1 MNKIIFENGIEHEF
15 TADEFKM
22 LKVCIAV
29 LANDKILLN
38 NSLSRIDANRF
49 KWDKYYLAL
58 KQLYSLFLHQSVEV
72 VEYRKDWN
80 YESKSNAQ
88 DLLFSG
94 AV

>member
-1 MNKIIFENGIEHEF
+1 MNKIIFENGIEHKF
-15 TADEFKM
+15 TADELKM

-58 KQLYSLFLHQSVEV
+58 KQLYSLFLHQLDV

-80 YESKSNAQ
+80 HESKSNTQ